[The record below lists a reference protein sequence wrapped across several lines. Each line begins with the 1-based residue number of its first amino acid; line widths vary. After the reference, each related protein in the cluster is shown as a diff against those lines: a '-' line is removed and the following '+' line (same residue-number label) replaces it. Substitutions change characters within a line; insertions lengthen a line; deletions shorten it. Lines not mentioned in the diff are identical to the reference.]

1 MGTLWLTKKTNQLT
15 FKSFFSENM
24 NTVDACIMKVV
35 LHSTKYPFPCFS
47 SHAISWLL
55 QCVQIW
61 VVFAGYIWTLGTSL
75 NINQYIFFLNL

>member
-1 MGTLWLTKKTNQLT
+1 MGTLWLRKKTNQLT

-55 QCVQIW
+55 QCVQIR

-75 NINQYIFFLNL
+75 NINQYIFLLNL